1 MLRVTEGNEG
11 VVDERL
17 WQVCVAHELQHAGF
31 PVALGVLG
39 LVGGRF
45 GEGSGSSV
53 PVGSAQRVGDRRVVV
68 DAQRQGLREGA
79 LELVGACGRGQ
90 VQQGPRDGGDGDGLG
105 GGGGTGIEETGPMQA
120 DAGPRGAAARRTHID
135 AHLVA
140 CEQPPVR
147 CCAAM
152 AQERAFATCQHR
164 GQISPLAP
172 ERGVPERIDTAMKRP
187 QAPGGGPPLRPLSP
201 STQPTPGA
209 SQPARGGGQRERNN
223 SAQALTQR
231 SRRPSA
237 PGHYTRSSVTAGPSL
252 YRRHRPRTFADV
264 VGQEH
269 VVRTLRNAVEQGK
282 VHHAYLFVGSRG
294 TGKTSMAKMLAA
306 CMNCEHGPTVEPC
319 GRCESCIAIAN
330 ATSLDV
336 IEMDAASNNSVDD
349 IRELRESVQFAP
361 VSGRSKVYILDE
373 AHMLSSQAWNAFLK
387 TLEEPP
393 PHTIFVL
400 ATTEAQKVLPTVVDR
415 CHRFDFA
422 RPTVEQIATVVTRV
436 AAAESI
442 EIAPDAV
449 ALLARHA
456 TGSFRDA
463 LGTLEQLVTYTG
475 TTIATGDVLAV
486 LGVADADLLF
496 EAFDAVAAG
505 DARAAWLAAA
515 KLADTGRDIAQ
526 FLKDLEGHARDLLV
540 VQTLGEVPYE
550 LRLTPDRDERLLEQ
564 ARRVPG
570 PSLIRLLDL
579 LAEALRTVKD
589 GADARTRLE
598 TALVK
603 AAAPQMDPAA
613 RALSAR
619 IERLEAALAAGAATP
634 ASGAAAPAAE
644 RPAPAAERPA
654 PAAAQPGPAAPPPSL
669 PEPTTPQQPARA
681 DQPTPRAEQPTPAP
695 TPTPDHPS
703 AAEPDP
709 NGTHPVALAEAEE
722 PTLDAVRSLWPAVLE
737 ALRADKG
744 ALAASLSEAQPVEV
758 RGNQMIV
765 AFAEDDTF
773 NRRMADS
780 PAHRAAV
787 EEALRDLGGRQLRV
801 SYELRD
807 LGDAGHEPPPSED
820 EIVNRFKHAFD
831 AEEIVPEDEPEP
843 DKQEG
848 QA

>member
-1 MLRVTEGNEG
+1 
-11 VVDERL
+11 
-17 WQVCVAHELQHAGF
+17 
-31 PVALGVLG
+31 
-39 LVGGRF
+39 
-45 GEGSGSSV
+45 
-53 PVGSAQRVGDRRVVV
+53 
-68 DAQRQGLREGA
+68 
-79 LELVGACGRGQ
+79 
-90 VQQGPRDGGDGDGLG
+90 
-105 GGGGTGIEETGPMQA
+105 
-120 DAGPRGAAARRTHID
+120 
-135 AHLVA
+135 
-140 CEQPPVR
+140 
-147 CCAAM
+147 
-152 AQERAFATCQHR
+152 
-164 GQISPLAP
+164 
-172 ERGVPERIDTAMKRP
+172 
-187 QAPGGGPPLRPLSP
+187 
-201 STQPTPGA
+201 
-209 SQPARGGGQRERNN
+209 
-223 SAQALTQR
+223 
-231 SRRPSA
+231 
-237 PGHYTRSSVTAGPSL
+237 
-252 YRRHRPRTFADV
+252 

-269 VVRTLRNAVEQGK
+269 VVRTLRNAVQQGK

-306 CMNCEHGPTVEPC
+306 CLNCEHGPTVEPC
-319 GRCESCIAIAN
+319 GRCESCVAIAN

-422 RPTVEQIATVVTRV
+422 RPTVEQIATVVRRV

-475 TTIATGDVLAV
+475 TTIATDDVLAV
-486 LGVADADLLF
+486 LGVADSDLLF

-515 KLADTGRDIAQ
+515 RLADTGRDIAQ
-526 FLKDLEGHARDLLV
+526 FLKDLEAHARDLLV
-540 VQTLGEVPYE
+540 VQTLGEVPNE
-550 LRLTPDRDERLLEQ
+550 LRLTPDRDERLIEQ

-570 PSLIRLLDL
+570 QSLVRLLDL

-598 TALVK
+598 AALVK

-613 RALSAR
+613 RALTAR
-619 IERLEAALAAGAATP
+619 IERLEAALAGGGAPAPAGPMAP
-634 ASGAAAPAAE
+634 VERAAPAPERSAPAPE
-644 RPAPAAERPA
+644 RPAPERT
-654 PAAAQPGPAAPPPSL
+654 PPSP
-669 PEPTTPQQPARA
+669 PEPATA
-681 DQPTPRAEQPTPAP
+681 PRAEQT
-695 TPTPDHPS
+695 
-703 AAEPDP
+703 AEA
-709 NGTHPVALAEAEE
+709 PVAVAE
-722 PTLDAVRSLWPAVLE
+722 PTLDSVRSLWPAVLE
-737 ALRADKG
+737 TLRADKG
-744 ALAASLSEAQPVEV
+744 ALAASLSEAQPVDV

-765 AFAEDDTF
+765 AFDESDTF
-773 NRRMADS
+773 NRRVADS
-780 PAHRAAV
+780 PPHRAAV
-787 EEALRDLGGRQLRV
+787 EEALRDLAGRPLRV

-807 LGDAGHEPPPSED
+807 LGNGDDEPPPSED
-820 EIVNRFKHAFD
+820 EIVNRFKRAFD
-831 AEEIVPEDEPEP
+831 AEEIVPDDEPES
-843 DKQEG
+843 DDREG